1 MNLPNKITVSRM
13 VLTVFFLMCLFSAGV
28 GAKVLALGIFTLAA
42 FTDYIDGRIAKKNNI
57 TSDFG
62 RIMDP
67 VADKILT
74 LSAFISFASMGIVP
88 EKIVVIIILREVLV
102 TSFRLKALISG
113 KVLSASLAG
122 KQKTVSQMIAIFVIL
137 IFMVLR
143 EAGQET
149 IPFWTEKTESYYF
162 QGILTMMILTAIL
175 TVISGVS
182 YFLNNRKYLSAR
194 N

>member
-1 MNLPNKITVSRM
+1 MNLPNKITVSRI

-28 GAKVLALGIFTLAA
+28 VAKALALGIFTLAA
-42 FTDYIDGRIAKKNNI
+42 FTDYLDGRIAKKNNI

-74 LSAFISFASMGIVP
+74 LSAFVSFSFMGIVP
-88 EKIVVIIILREVLV
+88 EKIVVVIILREVLV

-113 KVLSASLAG
+113 RVLSASLAG

-137 IFMVLR
+137 IFIVLR
-143 EAGQET
+143 EAGRGMM
-149 IPFWTEKTESYYF
+149 PFWTEKTEFYYS
-162 QGILTMMILTAIL
+162 QGILVMMILTAIL
-175 TVISGVS
+175 TVISGLS

-194 N
+194 K